1 MPVKK
6 SMEISYFRLDFFP
19 LTMHDW
25 TMCGRMNVTDSPFV
39 RELMQGLGMSVSPQ
53 SKRNIAP
60 GSTTAILLQDAEG
73 RKLKEA
79 YWSLLIEAKPGKS
92 GYRPNPKWA
101 TFNAKSTRLQSS
113 RLWSSAFKSQR
124 AIIPASCFFEWK
136 DKVCHA
142 IAPLDKA
149 IAFAGLYRGW
159 EFEGEVVY
167 SFTVITLPKQAAFS
181 HIHEKSYPLMLEE
194 GEYERWLD
202 PDFRNVE
209 AFDDLLNSG
218 IRRDIS
224 VIPVDSPNTMEVTG
238 DTEIISR
245 QVA

>member
-1 MPVKK
+1 
-6 SMEISYFRLDFFP
+6 MEISDFGLDFFC

-25 TMCGRMNVTDSPFV
+25 AMCGRMNVTDSPFV
-39 RELMQGLGMSVSPQ
+39 RELMEGLGMSVYPQ
-53 SKRNIAP
+53 PKRNIAP
-60 GSTTAILLQDAEG
+60 GSTTAILLQTVAG
-73 RKLKEA
+73 RQLEEA
-79 YWSLLIEAKPGKS
+79 YWSLLIEPRPGKP

-101 TFNAKSTRLQSS
+101 TFNSKSTRLESS

-142 IAPLDKA
+142 IAPVDKA
-149 IAFAGLYRGW
+149 IAFAGLYRSW
-159 EFEGEVVY
+159 EFDGETVY
-167 SFTVITLPKQAAFS
+167 SFSVITLPKQPAFS

-202 PDFRNVE
+202 PGFKKVE
-209 AFDDLLNSG
+209 AFADLLNSG

-224 VIPVDSPNTMEVTG
+224 VIPVDSPNTMEVCG

-245 QVA
+245 QAA